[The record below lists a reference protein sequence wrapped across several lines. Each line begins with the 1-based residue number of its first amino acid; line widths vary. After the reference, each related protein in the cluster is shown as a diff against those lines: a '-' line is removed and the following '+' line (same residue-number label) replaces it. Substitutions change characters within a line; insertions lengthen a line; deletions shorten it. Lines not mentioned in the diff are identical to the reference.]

1 MAREHQPIQI
11 GLPPESAWRVEHPSP
26 LSLVAFVVGD
36 EAPDPGD
43 AFLAAGRA
51 FGAEPRAI
59 EPMPIEDTAVAWA
72 FSFEVA
78 QRGSRIVLWCER
90 ARDDHSPDG
99 IAPDARWT
107 VALQTLL
114 EPSTSDDHARA
125 AATGGVWPASV
136 ADFVALAATAVGA
149 AGLAR
154 TRVLFDPELG
164 LVYGP
169 DDCARLFLGEGTGA
183 GMPAGAL
190 ADERHLYR
198 IELRSRGAGT
208 PMWITTVGLARVGK
222 PELELIEVP
231 ERLAAAA
238 LELLDALAAR
248 FICDELPHA
257 GVPFEAGNGLP
268 CALVPAAEVAE
279 TVSPG
284 VAGSPSDRTRLDGWP
299 RAAVC
304 SAGQRGS
311 FRKIWT
317 TPVDELERLARHDA
331 GLYLSLRV
339 VEVRERLARATWP
352 DFMRAHAARRGRPGV
367 AFLAKVAR
375 AQHEPSVG
383 AETREH
389 VWISVDEVASTGG
402 RGSIAQA
409 PCEGVTL
416 PVLAFTLEE
425 IGDWRVVGL
434 RDGEDSIGPDRADR
448 LADAPAPAPAPAN
461 PA

>member
-1 MAREHQPIQI
+1 
-11 GLPPESAWRVEHPSP
+11 
-26 LSLVAFVVGD
+26 
-36 EAPDPGD
+36 
-43 AFLAAGRA
+43 
-51 FGAEPRAI
+51 
-59 EPMPIEDTAVAWA
+59 
-72 FSFEVA
+72 
-78 QRGSRIVLWCER
+78 
-90 ARDDHSPDG
+90 
-99 IAPDARWT
+99 
-107 VALQTLL
+107 
-114 EPSTSDDHARA
+114 
-125 AATGGVWPASV
+125 
-136 ADFVALAATAVGA
+136 
-149 AGLAR
+149 
-154 TRVLFDPELG
+154 
-164 LVYGP
+164 
-169 DDCARLFLGEGTGA
+169 
-183 GMPAGAL
+183 MPAGAL

-257 GVPFEAGNGLP
+257 GVPFEAGNGLS

-317 TPVDELERLARHDA
+317 PPVDELDRLARHDA

-352 DFMRAHAARRGRPGV
+352 DFMQAHAAHRGRPSV

-375 AQHEPSVG
+375 AQPESS

-389 VWISVDEVASTGG
+389 VWISVDEVTSMGG
-402 RGSIAQA
+402 RGSVAQA
-409 PCEGVTL
+409 PREGVTP
-416 PVLAFTLEE
+416 PVLGFTLDE

-448 LADAPAPAPAPAN
+448 LAAAPAHAPVPAN